1 MSESMARKPSRE
13 RYEFTWSSSGMH
25 SAHSVTES
33 TVLVDPDGHGQ
44 EPPTTEASADIDV
57 GTPEMIDRMTNE
69 PKEEQDEGYQ
79 PIDERSLVTFRS
91 SPKSR
96 GRLLPASG
104 PLPRWARI
112 AALAGWSCVAFAG
125 AALILGSSGLVF
137 SLRLAEL
144 GGVWGAVSAILWF
157 VPGRLAR

>member
-1 MSESMARKPSRE
+1 MAESMARQPSRE
-13 RYEFTWSSSGMH
+13 RYEFTWSSSGTH
-25 SAHSVTES
+25 SAHSITES
-33 TVLVDPDGHGQ
+33 TVLVDPDGHAQ
-44 EPPTTEASADIDV
+44 EPLATEASADIV
-57 GTPEMIDRMTNE
+57 GGTPEMIDRITGELKEGQNE
-69 PKEEQDEGYQ
+69 RYP

-112 AALAGWSCVAFAG
+112 GAIAGWSCVAMAG
-125 AALILGSSGLVF
+125 AALILASSGLVF

-144 GGVWGAVSAILWF
+144 GGVWGAVSALMWF